1 MEELDDLK
9 AIWKNNEGIQPKKE
23 AEIASMLKGSSKT
36 IIGKLKRNVWIEIT
50 FTLVAGLAL
59 LLYALTL
66 ENGSLKWT
74 SISILVLF
82 VGYSF
87 YYVKK
92 LLLLSRFDSGN
103 ADIKSNL
110 EKLIANLKS
119 YLKFYKRSYTVL
131 YPVYFC
137 LGLLFAALERG
148 AEEFLRII
156 SRPNNIIYLLV
167 SASLF
172 FVFSRW
178 LTNWYLKKLYGD
190 HLEKLKAL
198 LTDIEMAEPTK

>member
-1 MEELDDLK
+1 MELDDLK
-9 AIWKNNEGIQPKKE
+9 AIWKTNEGFQPKNE
-23 AEIASMLKGSSKT
+23 TEIASMLKGSSKT
-36 IIGKLKRNVWIEIT
+36 IIGKLKRNVWIEIS
-50 FTLVAGLAL
+50 FTLVAGMAL

-92 LLLLSRFDSGN
+92 LLLLANFDPGGGN
-103 ADIKSNL
+103 IRVNL
-110 EKLIANLKS
+110 ENLIGNLTG

-131 YPVYFC
+131 YPVYFS

-148 AEEFLRII
+148 TDEFIRII
-156 SRPNNIIYLLV
+156 SRPSNITYLIV

-178 LTNWYLKKLYGD
+178 LTNWYLKKLYGN
-190 HLEKLKAL
+190 HLDKLKAL
-198 LTDIEMAEPTK
+198 LIDIQASDSLK

>member
-9 AIWKNNEGIQPKKE
+9 AIWKTNEGFQPKKE
-23 AEIASMLKGSSKT
+23 AEIASMLKGSSRT

-110 EKLIANLKS
+110 EKLIANLKG

-131 YPVYFC
+131 YPVYFG

-156 SRPNNIIYLLV
+156 SRPDNIMYLLV

-198 LTDIEMAEPTK
+198 LTDIEMVEPAK